1 MRLTRSLQKSTCLPA
16 GRGTDMW
23 YTYVILCDDN
33 SLYKGHTDNI
43 ERRYQQHCNGTGA
56 NHTQIHKPIKLLYYE
71 TFSTQKESIQKEKYR
86 ETGSGREKLKQLLKG
101 KNLL

>member
-1 MRLTRSLQKSTCLPA
+1 
-16 GRGTDMW
+16 MW

-43 ERRYQQHCNGTGA
+43 ERRYQRHCNGTGA
-56 NHTQIHKPIKLLYYE
+56 NHTRIHKPIKLLYYE

-86 ETGSGREKLKQLLKG
+86 KTGSGREKLKQLLKG